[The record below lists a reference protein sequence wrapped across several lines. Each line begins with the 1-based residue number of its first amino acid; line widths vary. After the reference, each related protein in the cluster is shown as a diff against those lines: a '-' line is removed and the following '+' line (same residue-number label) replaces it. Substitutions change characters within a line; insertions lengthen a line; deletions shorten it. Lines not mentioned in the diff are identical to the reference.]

1 MKKSLLALAVA
12 ALAATSFASTASAT
26 TIYDKDGTSLAVYGR
41 VQAVY
46 YSEETGSGTKTD
58 AGDPEEGSINASGRL
73 GFDLRSQINPYVAGF
88 AKAEFE
94 MSNGNNIVDN
104 GEDDHFYGRYLWVG
118 MDFGQY
124 GQFKV
129 GKFEEAIKYAISQTD
144 IYDDWGCLGLN
155 GNDDRRE
162 GVVQYQWNG
171 YGVDVIASYA
181 FAKQNEHLDGA
192 YMTGGHV
199 VDYVNGQP
207 VYGWGQENVD
217 IDYSASIAIGYTS
230 PDVLF
235 GPIAVRAGYLT
246 GEFAD
251 PADHSNNVIFDADHI
266 SGGGIN
272 GISGGI
278 GYDSYDQFAL
288 GVSWGSLN
296 LGPYVAAVYQQRT
309 FDLINDLD
317 INGTNPLS
325 GYDESKVT
333 GYEFAVGYNF
343 GNGLLAR
350 MGYNYQKYEFGPEE
364 AEAACIPVYV
374 NYNFNPQ
381 VQVWAE
387 ARFDAGTDDDE
398 NGTGPNFA
406 DLTNGVYNAQENV
419 FSIGLRYNI

>member
-26 TIYDKDGTSLAVYGR
+26 TVYDKDGTSLSIYGR

-46 YSEETGSGTKTD
+46 YSDEASGVERSYGMNPGQEADK
-58 AGDPEEGSINASGRL
+58 EGSINASGRL

-94 MSNGNNIVDN
+94 MSNGNNVVDEN
-104 GEDDHFYGRYLWVG
+104 GDNFYGRYLWVG
-118 MDFGQY
+118 FDFGQY
-124 GQFKV
+124 GQVKV

-181 FAKQNEHLDGA
+181 FAKNNEHLDGA
-192 YMTGGHV
+192 YWTGETKEI
-199 VDYVNGQP
+199 VDL
-207 VYGWGQENVD
+207 
-217 IDYSASIAIGYTS
+217 DYSYSLAVGYTS

-235 GPIAVRAGYLT
+235 GPIAVRAGYLG

-251 PADHSNNVIFDADHI
+251 HSKNNEVLLSRLDSNL
-266 SGGGIN
+266 SGIAA
-272 GISGGI
+272 
-278 GYDSYDQFAL
+278 YDSYDQFAV

-296 LGPYVAAVYQQRT
+296 IGPYVGAVFQQRT
-309 FDLINDLD
+309 FDLNVAGSETTP
-317 INGTNPLS
+317 NGTVAFYGS
-325 GYDESKVT
+325 GETKVT

-343 GNGLLAR
+343 GNGLLVRA
-350 MGYNYQKYEFGPEE
+350 GYNHQKYEIDGLGE
-364 AEAACIPVYV
+364 AQGACIPVYV

-387 ARFDAGTDDDE
+387 ARFDAGTDDDD
-398 NGTGPNFA
+398 NGDNFA
-406 DLTNGVYNAQENV
+406 DATNGVYNAQENV
-419 FSIGLRYNI
+419 FSVGLRYNI

>member
-26 TIYDKDGTSLAVYGR
+26 TVYDKDGTSLSIYGR

-46 YSEETGSGTKTD
+46 YSDEASGVERSYGITGEADK
-58 AGDPEEGSINASGRL
+58 EGSINTSGRL

-94 MSNGNNIVDN
+94 MSNGNNVVDEN
-104 GEDDHFYGRYLWVG
+104 GDHFYARLLWVG
-118 MDFGQY
+118 FDFGQY
-124 GQFKV
+124 GQFKI
-129 GKFEEAIKYAISQTD
+129 GKYEEAIKYAIAQTD

-181 FAKQNEHLDGA
+181 FAKNNEHLDGA
-192 YMTGGHV
+192 YWTGGTKEI
-199 VDYVNGQP
+199 VDL
-207 VYGWGQENVD
+207 
-217 IDYSASIAIGYTS
+217 DYSYSLAVGYTS

-235 GPIAVRAGYLT
+235 GPIAVRAGYLG

-251 PADHSNNVIFDADHI
+251 HSQNNVVSLSRLDSNL
-266 SGGGIN
+266 SGIAA
-272 GISGGI
+272 
-278 GYDSYDQFAL
+278 YDSYDQFAV

-296 LGPYVAAVYQQRT
+296 IGPYVGAVFQQRT
-309 FDLINDLD
+309 FDLNVAGSETTP
-317 INGTNPLS
+317 NGTVALS
-325 GYDESKVT
+325 GSGETKVT

-343 GNGLLAR
+343 GNGLLVRA
-350 MGYNYQKYEFGPEE
+350 GYNHQKYEIDGLGE
-364 AEAACIPVYV
+364 AQGACIPVYV

-387 ARFDAGTDDDE
+387 ARFDAGTDDDD
-398 NGTGPNFA
+398 NGDNFA
-406 DLTNGVYNAQENV
+406 DATNGVYNAQENV
-419 FSIGLRYNI
+419 FSVGLRYNI

>member
-46 YSEETGSGTKTD
+46 YSEETGNGTLTD
-58 AGDPEEGSINASGRL
+58 AGDTEEGSINASGRL

-104 GEDDHFYGRYLWVG
+104 GEKDHFYGRYLWVG
-118 MDFGQY
+118 FDFGQY

-144 IYDDWGCLGLN
+144 IYDDWGCLGLA

-192 YMTGGHV
+192 YFLG
-199 VDYVNGQP
+199 
-207 VYGWGQENVD
+207 ENAD
-217 IDYSASIAIGYTS
+217 LDYSASIAVGYTS

-251 PADHSNNVIFDADHI
+251 YNDHSTNVASAHI
-266 SGGGIN
+266 DTPSFALDSSIA
-272 GISGGI
+272 
-278 GYDSYDQFAL
+278 YDSYDQFAI

-309 FDLINDLD
+309 FDVDYSLTVTPTSGAAQTASGSGD
-317 INGTNPLS
+317 IEMS
-325 GYDESKVT
+325 

-343 GNGLLAR
+343 GNGLLVRA
-350 MGYNYQKYEFGPEE
+350 GYNHQNYDVDGLDTD
-364 AEAACIPVYV
+364 AAVIPVYV

-387 ARFDAGTDDDE
+387 ARFDAGTDDD
-398 NGTGPNFA
+398 NDINNFA
-406 DLTNGVYNAQENV
+406 LLTNGINAAENV
-419 FSIGLRYNI
+419 FSAGLRYNF

>member
-46 YSEETGSGTKTD
+46 YSDKTGNAAGYGDDKEGT
-58 AGDPEEGSINASGRL
+58 IQASGRL

-94 MSNGNNIVDN
+94 MANGDN
-104 GEDDHFYGRYLWVG
+104 VADSDDNFDARYLWVG
-118 MDFGQY
+118 FDFGQY

-144 IYDDWGCLGLN
+144 IFDDWGCTGLS

-181 FAKQNEHLDGA
+181 FAKNNEHLDGA
-192 YMTGGHV
+192 YGATNET
-199 VDYVNGQP
+199 VDL
-207 VYGWGQENVD
+207 
-217 IDYSASIAIGYTS
+217 DYSYSIAAGYTS

-235 GPIAVRAGYLT
+235 GPIAVRAGYLG
-246 GEFAD
+246 GEFD
-251 PADHSNNVIFDADHI
+251 DYQNSPNNGYTLMDN
-266 SGGGIN
+266 GIN
-272 GISGGI
+272 IAQGIY
-278 GYDSYDQFAL
+278 YDSYDQFAVGL
-288 GVSWGSLN
+288 SWGSLN
-296 LGPYVAAVYQQRT
+296 IGPYIGAVYQQRT
-309 FDLINDLD
+309 FDMID
-317 INGTNPLS
+317 TNVD
-325 GYDESKVT
+325 GDVDEAKVT
-333 GYEFAVGYNF
+333 GYEFALGYNF
-343 GNGLLAR
+343 GNGLLVRA
-350 MGYNYQKYEFGPEE
+350 GYNHQKYEIGTEE
-364 AEAACIPVYV
+364 AEGSVIPVYV

-387 ARFDAGTDDDE
+387 ARFDAGSDDDK
-398 NGTGPNFA
+398 NGGANFY
-406 DLTNGVYNAQENV
+406 DLTNSGYNSAENV
-419 FSIGLRYNI
+419 FSVGVRYNI

>member
-46 YSEETGSGTKTD
+46 YSDKTGNAAGYGDDKEGT
-58 AGDPEEGSINASGRL
+58 IQASGRL

-94 MSNGNNIVDN
+94 MANGDN
-104 GEDDHFYGRYLWVG
+104 VADSDDNFDARYLWVG
-118 MDFGQY
+118 FDFGQY

-144 IYDDWGCLGLN
+144 IFDDWGCTGLS

-181 FAKQNEHLDGA
+181 FAKNNEHLDGA
-192 YMTGGHV
+192 YGAG
-199 VDYVNGQP
+199 
-207 VYGWGQENVD
+207 ENVD
-217 IDYSASIAIGYTS
+217 LDYSYSIAAGYTS

-235 GPIAVRAGYLT
+235 GPIAVRAGYLG
-246 GEFAD
+246 GEFD
-251 PADHSNNVIFDADHI
+251 DYQNSPNNGYTLMDN
-266 SGGGIN
+266 GIN
-272 GISGGI
+272 IAQGIY
-278 GYDSYDQFAL
+278 YDSYDQFAVGL
-288 GVSWGSLN
+288 SWGSLN
-296 LGPYVAAVYQQRT
+296 IGPYIGAVYQQRT
-309 FDLINDLD
+309 FDLID
-317 INGTNPLS
+317 TNVD
-325 GYDESKVT
+325 GDTDEAKVT

-343 GNGLLAR
+343 GNGLLVRA
-350 MGYNYQKYEFGPEE
+350 GYNTQKYEVGTEE
-364 AEAACIPVYV
+364 AKGSVIPVYV

-387 ARFDAGTDDDE
+387 ARFDAGSDDDQ
-398 NGTGPNFA
+398 NGGDNFNY
-406 DLTNGVYNAQENV
+406 LTNGGYNSAENV
-419 FSIGLRYNI
+419 FSVGVRYNI

>member
-46 YSEETGSGTKTD
+46 YSEETGSGTKADGLMGPGT
-58 AGDPEEGSINASGRL
+58 GETEEGSINASGRL
-73 GFDLRSQINPYVAGF
+73 GLDLRSQINPYVAGF

-94 MSNGNNIVDN
+94 MANGNNVNDE
-104 GEDDHFYGRYLWVG
+104 GDSFDARYLWVG
-118 MDFGQY
+118 FDFGQY

-144 IYDDWGCLGLN
+144 IFDDWGCTGLS

-181 FAKQNEHLDGA
+181 FAKNNEHLDGA
-192 YMTGGHV
+192 YEVG
-199 VDYVNGQP
+199 
-207 VYGWGQENVD
+207 ENVD
-217 IDYSASIAIGYTS
+217 LDYSYSIAVGYTS

-235 GPIAVRAGYLT
+235 GPIAVRAGYLG

-251 PADHSNNVIFDADHI
+251 PANHSNNIIIDSSEI
-266 SGGGIN
+266 SGGAVDV
-272 GISGGI
+272 GGI
-278 GYDSYDQFAL
+278 GYDSYDQFAVGL
-288 GVSWGSLN
+288 SWGSLN
-296 LGPYVAAVYQQRT
+296 LGPYVATVFQQRT

-317 INGTNPLS
+317 AS
-325 GYDESKVT
+325 VGYQNVDEAKVT
-333 GYEFAVGYNF
+333 GYEFALGYNF
-343 GNGLLAR
+343 GNGLLVRA
-350 MGYNYQKYEFGPEE
+350 GYNHQKYEVEGLGE
-364 AEAACIPVYV
+364 AEASVIPVYV

-387 ARFDAGTDDDE
+387 ARFDAGSDDDE
-398 NGTGPNFA
+398 NGGANFA
-406 DLTNGVYNAQENV
+406 DATGGIYNSAENV
-419 FSIGLRYNI
+419 FSVGVRYNI

>member
-26 TIYDKDGTSLAVYGR
+26 TVYDKDGTSLSIYGR

-46 YSEETGSGTKTD
+46 YSDEASGVERSYGITGEADK
-58 AGDPEEGSINASGRL
+58 EGSINTSGRL

-94 MSNGNNIVDN
+94 MSNGNNVVDEN
-104 GEDDHFYGRYLWVG
+104 GDSFYARLLWVG
-118 MDFGQY
+118 FDFGQY
-124 GQFKV
+124 GQFKI
-129 GKFEEAIKYAISQTD
+129 GKYEEAIKYAIAQTD

-181 FAKQNEHLDGA
+181 FAKNNEHLDGA
-192 YMTGGHV
+192 YWTGGTKEI
-199 VDYVNGQP
+199 VDL
-207 VYGWGQENVD
+207 
-217 IDYSASIAIGYTS
+217 DYSYSLAVGYTS

-235 GPIAVRAGYLT
+235 GPIAVRAGYLG

-251 PADHSNNVIFDADHI
+251 HSQNNVVSLSRLDSNL
-266 SGGGIN
+266 SGIAA
-272 GISGGI
+272 
-278 GYDSYDQFAL
+278 YDSYDQFAV

-296 LGPYVAAVYQQRT
+296 IGPYVGAVFQQRT
-309 FDLINDLD
+309 FDLNVAGSETTP
-317 INGTNPLS
+317 NGTVALS
-325 GYDESKVT
+325 GSGETKVT

-343 GNGLLAR
+343 GNGLLVRA
-350 MGYNYQKYEFGPEE
+350 GYNHQKYEIDGLGE
-364 AEAACIPVYV
+364 AQGACIPVYV

-387 ARFDAGTDDDE
+387 ARFDAGTDDDD
-398 NGTGPNFA
+398 NGDNFA
-406 DLTNGVYNAQENV
+406 DATNGVYNAQENV
-419 FSIGLRYNI
+419 FSVGLRYNI

>member
-26 TIYDKDGTSLAVYGR
+26 TVYDKDGTSLSIYGR

-46 YSEETGSGTKTD
+46 YSDEASGVTRDYGVNGEADK
-58 AGDPEEGSINASGRL
+58 EGSINASGRL

-118 MDFGQY
+118 FDFGQY

-144 IYDDWGCLGLN
+144 IFDDWGCLGLN

-181 FAKQNEHLDGA
+181 FAKNNEHLDGA
-192 YMTGGHV
+192 YWA
-199 VDYVNGQP
+199 N
-207 VYGWGQENVD
+207 ENVD
-217 IDYSASIAIGYTS
+217 LDYSASIAAGYTS

-235 GPIAVRAGYLT
+235 GPIAVRVGYLT

-251 PADHSNNVIFDADHI
+251 NSRNNA
-266 SGGGIN
+266 
-272 GISGGI
+272 I
-278 GYDSYDQFAL
+278 GYYQDQMGNEHDIGVYYDSYDQFAVGL
-288 GVSWGSLN
+288 SWGSLN

-309 FDLINDLD
+309 FDMVD
-317 INGTNPLS
+317 TNVDADT
-325 GYDESKVT
+325 DESKVT

-343 GNGLLAR
+343 GNGLLVRA
-350 MGYNYQKYEFGPEE
+350 GYNHQKYEIGPDE
-364 AEAACIPVYV
+364 AEGACIPVYI

-387 ARFDAGTDDDE
+387 ARFDAGTDDDK

-406 DLTNGVYNAQENV
+406 DLTKGAYNSAENV
-419 FSIGLRYNI
+419 FSVGLRYNI

>member
-46 YSEETGSGTKTD
+46 YSDKTGNAAGYGDDREGT
-58 AGDPEEGSINASGRL
+58 IQASGRL

-94 MSNGNNIVDN
+94 MANGDN
-104 GEDDHFYGRYLWVG
+104 VPDGQDSFDARYLWVG
-118 MDFGQY
+118 FDFGQY
-124 GQFKV
+124 GQVKV

-144 IYDDWGCLGLN
+144 IFDDWGCTGLS

-181 FAKQNEHLDGA
+181 FAKNNEHLDGA
-192 YMTGGHV
+192 YISNGHV
-199 VDYVNGQP
+199 VDNVNGFP
-207 VYGWGQENVD
+207 VYGWDAENVD
-217 IDYSASIAIGYTS
+217 LDYSYSIALGYTS

-235 GPIAVRAGYLT
+235 GPIAVRAGYAG
-246 GEFAD
+246 GEFDD
-251 PADHSNNVIFDADHI
+251 PASSSNNVIFDADHI
-266 SGGGIN
+266 NGSIAGIT
-272 GISGGI
+272 GGI
-278 GYDSYDQFAL
+278 GYDSYDQYAVGL
-288 GVSWGSLN
+288 SWGSLN
-296 LGPYVAAVYQQRT
+296 LGPYVAGVYQQRT
-309 FDLINDLD
+309 FDLINDVA
-317 INGTNPLS
+317 GTDLFN
-325 GYDESKVT
+325 GYDEAKVT

-343 GNGLLAR
+343 GNGLLVRA
-350 MGYNYQKYEFGPEE
+350 GYNHQKYEIGNDE
-364 AEAACIPVYV
+364 AEGSVIPVYV

-387 ARFDAGTDDDE
+387 ARFDAGSDDDE
-398 NGTGPNFA
+398 NGGANFA
-406 DLTNGVYNAQENV
+406 YLTNDVYNSAENV
-419 FSIGLRYNI
+419 FSAGMRYNF

>member
-46 YSEETGSGTKTD
+46 YSEETGNGTLTD
-58 AGDPEEGSINASGRL
+58 AGDTEEGSINASGRL

-94 MSNGNNIVDN
+94 MSNGNNIPDN
-104 GEDDHFYGRYLWVG
+104 AAEDNFYGRYLWVG
-118 MDFGQY
+118 FDFGQY

-144 IYDDWGCLGLN
+144 IYDDWGCLGLA

-192 YMTGGHV
+192 YFLG
-199 VDYVNGQP
+199 
-207 VYGWGQENVD
+207 ENAD
-217 IDYSASIAIGYTS
+217 LDYSASIAVGYTS

-251 PADHSNNVIFDADHI
+251 YNDHSTNVASAHI
-266 SGGGIN
+266 NTPSFALDGSIA
-272 GISGGI
+272 
-278 GYDSYDQFAL
+278 YDSYDQFAI

-309 FDLINDLD
+309 FDVDYSLTVTPTSGAAQTASGSGD
-317 INGTNPLS
+317 IEMS
-325 GYDESKVT
+325 

-343 GNGLLAR
+343 GNGLLVRA
-350 MGYNYQKYEFGPEE
+350 GYNHQNYDVDGLDTD
-364 AEAACIPVYV
+364 AAVIPVYV

-387 ARFDAGTDDDE
+387 ARFDAGTDDD
-398 NGTGPNFA
+398 NDINNFA
-406 DLTNGVYNAQENV
+406 LLTNGINAAENV
-419 FSIGLRYNI
+419 FSAGLRYNF

>member
-12 ALAATSFASTASAT
+12 ALAATSFASSASAT

-46 YSEETGSGTKTD
+46 YSDEASGVERDYGITGEADK
-58 AGDPEEGSINASGRL
+58 EGSINASGRL

-88 AKAEFE
+88 ATAEFE
-94 MSNGNNIVDN
+94 MSNGNNVPD
-104 GEDDHFYGRYLWVG
+104 EDGDSFYARYLWVG
-118 MDFGQY
+118 FDFGQY
-124 GQFKV
+124 GQVKV

-144 IYDDWGCLGLN
+144 IYDDWGCEGLS

-181 FAKQNEHLDGA
+181 FAKNNEHLDGA
-192 YMTGGHV
+192 YEVG
-199 VDYVNGQP
+199 
-207 VYGWGQENVD
+207 ENVD
-217 IDYSASIAIGYTS
+217 LDYSASFAVGYTS

-251 PADHSNNVIFDADHI
+251 HSSNNAIGYGYDPSIDKWTD
-266 SGGGIN
+266 SGVY
-272 GISGGI
+272 
-278 GYDSYDQFAL
+278 YDSYDQFAVGL
-288 GVSWGSLN
+288 SWGSLD
-296 LGPYVAAVYQQRT
+296 LGPYVGAVFQQRT
-309 FDLINDLD
+309 FDLNDTNH
-317 INGTNPLS
+317 NGDL
-325 GYDESKVT
+325 DESKVT

-343 GNGLLAR
+343 GNGLLVRA
-350 MGYNYQKYEFGPEE
+350 GYNHQKYEIGNEE
-364 AEAACIPVYV
+364 AEGSVIPVYV

-387 ARFDAGTDDDE
+387 ARFDAGSDDDE
-398 NGTGPNFA
+398 NGGANFA
-406 DLTNGVYNAQENV
+406 YLTNDVYNSAENV
-419 FSIGLRYNI
+419 FSVGIRYNI

>member
-46 YSEETGSGTKTD
+46 YSEETGNGTLTD
-58 AGDPEEGSINASGRL
+58 AGDTEEGSINASGRL

-104 GEDDHFYGRYLWVG
+104 GEKDHFYGRYLWVG
-118 MDFGQY
+118 FDFGQY

-144 IYDDWGCLGLN
+144 IYDDWGCLGLA

-192 YMTGGHV
+192 YFLG
-199 VDYVNGQP
+199 
-207 VYGWGQENVD
+207 ENAD
-217 IDYSASIAIGYTS
+217 LDYSASIAVGYTS

-251 PADHSNNVIFDADHI
+251 YNDHSTNVASAHINTPSFDLDSSIA
-266 SGGGIN
+266 
-272 GISGGI
+272 
-278 GYDSYDQFAL
+278 YDSYDQFAI

-309 FDLINDLD
+309 FDVDYSLTVTPTGGAAQTASGSGD
-317 INGTNPLS
+317 IEMS
-325 GYDESKVT
+325 

-343 GNGLLAR
+343 GNGLLVRA
-350 MGYNYQKYEFGPEE
+350 GYNHQNYDVDGLDTD
-364 AEAACIPVYV
+364 AAVIPVYV

-387 ARFDAGTDDDE
+387 ARFDAGTDDD
-398 NGTGPNFA
+398 NDINNFA
-406 DLTNGVYNAQENV
+406 LLTNGINAAENV
-419 FSIGLRYNI
+419 FSAGLRYNF

>member
-26 TIYDKDGTSLAVYGR
+26 TVYDKDGTSLSIYGR

-46 YSEETGSGTKTD
+46 YSDEASGVVN
-58 AGDPEEGSINASGRL
+58 GDDKEGSINASGRL

-94 MSNGNNIVDN
+94 MANGNNVAD
-104 GEDDHFYGRYLWVG
+104 GSDSFDARYLWVG
-118 MDFGQY
+118 FDFGQF

-144 IYDDWGCLGLN
+144 IFDDWGCTGLN

-181 FAKQNEHLDGA
+181 FAKNGEQLDGA
-192 YMTGGHV
+192 YYAHSDADV
-199 VDYVNGQP
+199 ESVN
-207 VYGWGQENVD
+207 
-217 IDYSASIAIGYTS
+217 IDYSASFAVGYTS

-251 PADHSNNVIFDADHI
+251 EPGVNGARILAQSGIVGTPSFNDNVF
-266 SGGGIN
+266 
-272 GISGGI
+272 
-278 GYDSYDQFAL
+278 YDSYDQYAIGL
-288 GVSWGSLN
+288 SWGSLN
-296 LGPYVAAVYQQRT
+296 LGPYVAGVYQQRT
-309 FDLINDLD
+309 FDMVDKNVGGDV
-317 INGTNPLS
+317 
-325 GYDESKVT
+325 DETKVT
-333 GYEFAVGYNF
+333 GYEFAAGYNF

-350 MGYNYQKYEFGPEE
+350 IGYNYQKFEVADVEV
-364 AEAACIPVYV
+364 EAATIPVYV

-387 ARFDAGTDDDE
+387 ARFDAGTDDDNE
-398 NGTGPNFA
+398 WDKNFA
-406 DLTNGVYNAQENV
+406 AVTNGVYNSAENV
-419 FSIGLRYNI
+419 FSVGLRYNI

>member
-46 YSEETGSGTKTD
+46 YSDEASGVERGYRVNGEADK
-58 AGDPEEGSINASGRL
+58 EGSINASGRL

-94 MSNGNNIVDN
+94 MANGNNVDDT
-104 GEDDHFYGRYLWVG
+104 DDGFDARYLWVG
-118 MDFGQY
+118 FDFGQY

-144 IYDDWGCLGLN
+144 IFDDWGCLGLN

-181 FAKQNEHLDGA
+181 FAKNNEHLDGA
-192 YMTGGHV
+192 YEAG
-199 VDYVNGQP
+199 
-207 VYGWGQENVD
+207 ENVD
-217 IDYSASIAIGYTS
+217 LDYSYSIAAGYTS

-235 GPIAVRAGYLT
+235 GPIAIRAGYLG

-251 PADHSNNVIFDADHI
+251 HSTNNAIGYWNDGNSQGDL
-266 SGGGIN
+266 GIY
-272 GISGGI
+272 
-278 GYDSYDQFAL
+278 YDSYDQYAVGL
-288 GVSWGSLN
+288 SWGSLN
-296 LGPYVAAVYQQRT
+296 LGPYVAAEYQQRK
-309 FDLINDLD
+309 FDLND
-317 INGTNPLS
+317 TNP
-325 GYDESKVT
+325 GAEYDEAKVT

-343 GNGLLAR
+343 GNGLLVRA
-350 MGYNYQKYEFGPEE
+350 GYNHQKYEIGSEE
-364 AEAACIPVYV
+364 AEGACIPVYV

-398 NGTGPNFA
+398 NGTGPNFQY
-406 DLTNGVYNAQENV
+406 LTNGAYNVQENV
-419 FSIGLRYNI
+419 FSVGLRYNI

>member
-46 YSEETGSGTKTD
+46 YSDEASGVVN
-58 AGDPEEGSINASGRL
+58 GDDKEGSINASGRL

-94 MSNGNNIVDN
+94 MSNGNNIPDN
-104 GEDDHFYGRYLWVG
+104 AAEDNFYGRYLWVG
-118 MDFGQY
+118 FDFGQY

-144 IYDDWGCLGLN
+144 IYDDWGCLGLA

-192 YMTGGHV
+192 YFLG
-199 VDYVNGQP
+199 
-207 VYGWGQENVD
+207 ENAD
-217 IDYSASIAIGYTS
+217 LDYSASIAVGYTS

-251 PADHSNNVIFDADHI
+251 NDSTNVASDKITTPSFDL
-266 SGGGIN
+266 GGSIA
-272 GISGGI
+272 
-278 GYDSYDQFAL
+278 YDSYDQFAI

-309 FDLINDLD
+309 FDVDYSLTVTPT
-317 INGTNPLS
+317 NGTAQTASAS
-325 GYDESKVT
+325 GDIEMS

-343 GNGLLAR
+343 GNGLLVRA
-350 MGYNYQKYEFGPEE
+350 GYNHQNYDIDGLDTD
-364 AEAACIPVYV
+364 AAVIPVYV

-387 ARFDAGTDDDE
+387 ARFDAGTDDD
-398 NGTGPNFA
+398 NDINNFA
-406 DLTNGVYNAQENV
+406 LLTKGINAAENV
-419 FSIGLRYNI
+419 FSVGLRYNI

>member
-46 YSEETGSGTKTD
+46 YSEETGSGTKND
-58 AGDPEEGSINASGRL
+58 AGETEEGSINASGRL

-94 MSNGNNIVDN
+94 MSNGNNVVDEN
-104 GEDDHFYGRYLWVG
+104 GDSFYARLLWVG
-118 MDFGQY
+118 FDFGQY

-181 FAKQNEHLDGA
+181 FAKNNEHLDGA
-192 YMTGGHV
+192 YQSGYH
-199 VDYVNGQP
+199 
-207 VYGWGQENVD
+207 QEFVGYDQSNNPIYADRWNSELVD
-217 IDYSASIAIGYTS
+217 IDYSAAIAVGYTS

-251 PADHSNNVIFDADHI
+251 PRDHGRNVILD
-266 SGGGIN
+266 SGN
-272 GISGGI
+272 GGI

-296 LGPYVAAVYQQRT
+296 LGPYVAAVFQQRT
-309 FDLINDLD
+309 FDLLNDLP
-317 INGTNPLS
+317 GTNPDS
-325 GYDESKVT
+325 GIDETKVT

-350 MGYNYQKYEFGPEE
+350 MGYNYQKYEIGDED
-364 AEAACIPVYV
+364 AEGACIPVYV

-387 ARFDAGTDDDE
+387 ARFDAGSDDDK
-398 NGTGPNFA
+398 NGNGPNFRE
-406 DLTNGVYNAQENV
+406 LTNGVYNVDENV
-419 FSIGLRYNI
+419 FSAGLRYNF

>member
-26 TIYDKDGTSLAVYGR
+26 TVYDKDGTSLSIYGR

-46 YSEETGSGTKTD
+46 YSDEASGVERSYGITGEADK
-58 AGDPEEGSINASGRL
+58 EGSINTSGRL

-94 MSNGNNIVDN
+94 MSNGNNVVDEN
-104 GEDDHFYGRYLWVG
+104 GDSFYARLLWVG
-118 MDFGQY
+118 FDFGQY
-124 GQFKV
+124 GQFKI
-129 GKFEEAIKYAISQTD
+129 GKYEEAIKYAIAQTD

-181 FAKQNEHLDGA
+181 FAKNNEHLDGA
-192 YMTGGHV
+192 YWTGGTKEI
-199 VDYVNGQP
+199 VDL
-207 VYGWGQENVD
+207 
-217 IDYSASIAIGYTS
+217 DYSYSLAVGYTS

-235 GPIAVRAGYLT
+235 GPIAVRAGYLG

-251 PADHSNNVIFDADHI
+251 HSQNNVVSLSRLDSNL
-266 SGGGIN
+266 SGIAA
-272 GISGGI
+272 
-278 GYDSYDQFAL
+278 YDSYDQFAV

-296 LGPYVAAVYQQRT
+296 IGPYVGAVFQQRT
-309 FDLINDLD
+309 FDLNVAGSETTP
-317 INGTNPLS
+317 NGTVALS
-325 GYDESKVT
+325 GSGETKVT

-343 GNGLLAR
+343 GNGLLVRA
-350 MGYNYQKYEFGPEE
+350 GYNHQKYEIDGLGE
-364 AEAACIPVYV
+364 AQGACIPVYV

-387 ARFDAGTDDDE
+387 ARFDAGTDDDD
-398 NGTGPNFA
+398 NGDNFA
-406 DLTNGVYNAQENV
+406 DATNGVYNAQENV
-419 FSIGLRYNI
+419 FSVGVRYNI

>member
-46 YSEETGSGTKTD
+46 YSDEASGVVN
-58 AGDPEEGSINASGRL
+58 GDDKEGSINTSGRL

-94 MSNGNNIVDN
+94 MSNGNNIPDN
-104 GEDDHFYGRYLWVG
+104 AAEDNFYGRYLWVG
-118 MDFGQY
+118 FDFGQY

-144 IYDDWGCLGLN
+144 IYDDWGCLGLA

-192 YMTGGHV
+192 YFLG
-199 VDYVNGQP
+199 
-207 VYGWGQENVD
+207 ENAD
-217 IDYSASIAIGYTS
+217 LDYSASIAVGYTS

-251 PADHSNNVIFDADHI
+251 DDSTNVASAKLTTPTTPSFDLAASI
-266 SGGGIN
+266 A
-272 GISGGI
+272 
-278 GYDSYDQFAL
+278 YDSYDQFAI

-309 FDLINDLD
+309 FDVDYSLTVTPTAGGNAQTASASGD
-317 INGTNPLS
+317 IEMS
-325 GYDESKVT
+325 

-343 GNGLLAR
+343 GNGLLVRA
-350 MGYNYQKYEFGPEE
+350 GYNHQNYDIDGLDTD
-364 AEAACIPVYV
+364 AAVIPVYV

-387 ARFDAGTDDDE
+387 ARFDAGTDDD
-398 NGTGPNFA
+398 NDINNFA
-406 DLTNGVYNAQENV
+406 LLTKGINAAENV
-419 FSIGLRYNI
+419 FSVGLRYNI

>member
-26 TIYDKDGTSLAVYGR
+26 TVYDKDGTSLSIYGR

-46 YSEETGSGTKTD
+46 YSDEASGVTRDYNVSGEADK
-58 AGDPEEGSINASGRL
+58 EGSINASGRL

-118 MDFGQY
+118 FDFGQY
-124 GQFKV
+124 GQVKV

-181 FAKQNEHLDGA
+181 FAKNNEHLDGA
-192 YMTGGHV
+192 YEVG
-199 VDYVNGQP
+199 
-207 VYGWGQENVD
+207 ENVD
-217 IDYSASIAIGYTS
+217 LDYSASFAVGYTS

-251 PADHSNNVIFDADHI
+251 HSSNNAIGYAYDPSIGQWTD
-266 SGGGIN
+266 SGVY
-272 GISGGI
+272 
-278 GYDSYDQFAL
+278 YDSYDQFAVGL
-288 GVSWGSLN
+288 SWGSLN

-309 FDLINDLD
+309 FDLND
-317 INGTNPLS
+317 TNPNGDL
-325 GYDESKVT
+325 DESKVT

-343 GNGLLAR
+343 GNGLLVRA
-350 MGYNYQKYEFGPEE
+350 GYNHQKYEIGSDE
-364 AEAACIPVYV
+364 AEGACIPVYV

-398 NGTGPNFA
+398 NGGPNFEY
-406 DLTNGVYNAQENV
+406 LTNGMYNAQENV
-419 FSIGLRYNI
+419 FSVGLRYNI

>member
-26 TIYDKDGTSLAVYGR
+26 TVYDKDGTSLSIYGR

-46 YSEETGSGTKTD
+46 YSDEASGVVN
-58 AGDPEEGSINASGRL
+58 GDDKEGSINTSGRL

-94 MSNGNNIVDN
+94 MSNGNNVVDEN
-104 GEDDHFYGRYLWVG
+104 GDNFYARLLWVG
-118 MDFGQY
+118 FDFGQY
-124 GQFKV
+124 GQFKI
-129 GKFEEAIKYAISQTD
+129 GKYEEAIKYAISQTD

-181 FAKQNEHLDGA
+181 FAKNNEHLDGA
-192 YMTGGHV
+192 YWTGATKEI
-199 VDYVNGQP
+199 VDL
-207 VYGWGQENVD
+207 
-217 IDYSASIAIGYTS
+217 DYSYSLAVGYTS

-235 GPIAVRAGYLT
+235 GPIAVRAGYLG

-251 PADHSNNVIFDADHI
+251 HSQNNEVSLTRLDSNL
-266 SGGGIN
+266 SGTAA
-272 GISGGI
+272 
-278 GYDSYDQFAL
+278 YDSYDQFAV

-296 LGPYVAAVYQQRT
+296 IGPYVGAVFQQRT
-309 FDLINDLD
+309 FDLNVAGSETTP
-317 INGTNPLS
+317 NGPVALS
-325 GYDESKVT
+325 GSGETKVT

-343 GNGLLAR
+343 GNGLLVRA
-350 MGYNYQKYEFGPEE
+350 GYNHQKYEIDGLGE
-364 AEAACIPVYV
+364 AQGACIPVYV

-387 ARFDAGTDDDE
+387 ARFDAGTDDDD
-398 NGTGPNFA
+398 NGDNFA
-406 DLTNGVYNAQENV
+406 DATNGVYNAQENV
-419 FSIGLRYNI
+419 FSVGLRYNI

>member
-26 TIYDKDGTSLAVYGR
+26 TVYDKDGTSLSIYGR

-46 YSEETGSGTKTD
+46 YSEETGSGTKND
-58 AGDPEEGSINASGRL
+58 AGETEEGSINASGRL

-94 MSNGNNIVDN
+94 MSNGNNIPDN
-104 GEDDHFYGRYLWVG
+104 AAEDNFYGRYLWVG
-118 MDFGQY
+118 FDFGQY

-192 YMTGGHV
+192 YEV
-199 VDYVNGQP
+199 S
-207 VYGWGQENVD
+207 ENVD
-217 IDYSASIAIGYTS
+217 LDYSASIAVGYTS

-251 PADHSNNVIFDADHI
+251 PQDHRNNVIFEDT
-266 SGGGIN
+266 N
-272 GISGGI
+272 GGI

-296 LGPYVAAVYQQRT
+296 LGPYVAAVFQQRT
-309 FDLINDLD
+309 FDLINDLP
-317 INGTNPLS
+317 GTDPYS
-325 GYDESKVT
+325 GIDETKVT

-350 MGYNYQKYEFGPEE
+350 IGYNYQKYEIGDED
-364 AEAACIPVYV
+364 AEGACIPVYV

-406 DLTNGVYNAQENV
+406 DLTNGVYNVQENV
-419 FSIGLRYNI
+419 FSVGLRYNI

>member
-26 TIYDKDGTSLAVYGR
+26 TVYDKDGTSLSIYGR

-46 YSEETGSGTKTD
+46 YSDEASGVTRDYGVTGEADK
-58 AGDPEEGSINASGRL
+58 EGSINASGRL

-118 MDFGQY
+118 FDFGQY

-181 FAKQNEHLDGA
+181 FAKNNEHLDGA
-192 YMTGGHV
+192 YEVG
-199 VDYVNGQP
+199 
-207 VYGWGQENVD
+207 ENVD
-217 IDYSASIAIGYTS
+217 LDYSASIAVGYTS

-251 PADHSNNVIFDADHI
+251 NSRNNA
-266 SGGGIN
+266 
-272 GISGGI
+272 I
-278 GYDSYDQFAL
+278 GYYQGVQVNNNQVVAVEGDDSVYYDSYDQFAVGL
-288 GVSWGSLN
+288 SWGSLN
-296 LGPYVAAVYQQRT
+296 LGPYVAAVFQQRT
-309 FDLINDLD
+309 FDLINDLP
-317 INGTNPLS
+317 GTDPNS
-325 GYDESKVT
+325 GIDETKVT

-343 GNGLLAR
+343 GNGLLVRA
-350 MGYNYQKYEFGPEE
+350 GYNHQKYEIGSDE
-364 AEAACIPVYV
+364 AEGACIPVYV

-398 NGTGPNFA
+398 NDGANFEY
-406 DLTNGVYNAQENV
+406 LTNGMYNVQENV
-419 FSIGLRYNI
+419 FSVGLRYNI

>member
-26 TIYDKDGTSLAVYGR
+26 TVYDKDGTSLSIYGR

-46 YSEETGSGTKTD
+46 YSDEASGVERSYGITGEADK
-58 AGDPEEGSINASGRL
+58 EGSINTSGRL

-94 MSNGNNIVDN
+94 MSNGNNVVDEN
-104 GEDDHFYGRYLWVG
+104 GDSFYARLLWVG
-118 MDFGQY
+118 FDFGQY
-124 GQFKV
+124 GQFKI
-129 GKFEEAIKYAISQTD
+129 GKYEEAIKYAIAQTD

-181 FAKQNEHLDGA
+181 FAKNNEHLDGA
-192 YMTGGHV
+192 YWTGRTKEI
-199 VDYVNGQP
+199 VDL
-207 VYGWGQENVD
+207 
-217 IDYSASIAIGYTS
+217 DYSYSLAVGYTS

-235 GPIAVRAGYLT
+235 GPIAVRAGYLG

-251 PADHSNNVIFDADHI
+251 HSQNNVVSLSRLDSNL
-266 SGGGIN
+266 SGIAA
-272 GISGGI
+272 
-278 GYDSYDQFAL
+278 YDSYDQFAV

-296 LGPYVAAVYQQRT
+296 IGPYVGAVFQQRT
-309 FDLINDLD
+309 FDLNVAGSETTP
-317 INGTNPLS
+317 NGTVALS
-325 GYDESKVT
+325 GSGETKVT

-343 GNGLLAR
+343 GNGLLVRA
-350 MGYNYQKYEFGPEE
+350 GYNHQKYEIDGLGE
-364 AEAACIPVYV
+364 AQGACIPVYV

-387 ARFDAGTDDDE
+387 ARFDAGTDDDD
-398 NGTGPNFA
+398 NGDNFA
-406 DLTNGVYNAQENV
+406 DATNGVYNAQENV
-419 FSIGLRYNI
+419 FSVGVRYNI

>member
-46 YSEETGSGTKTD
+46 YSEETGNGTKADGLMGPGT
-58 AGDPEEGSINASGRL
+58 GETEEGSINASGRL

-94 MSNGNNIVDN
+94 MSNGNNIPDN
-104 GEDDHFYGRYLWVG
+104 AAEDNFYGRYLWVG
-118 MDFGQY
+118 FDFGQY

-144 IYDDWGCLGLN
+144 IYDDWGCLGLA

-192 YMTGGHV
+192 YFLG
-199 VDYVNGQP
+199 
-207 VYGWGQENVD
+207 ENAD
-217 IDYSASIAIGYTS
+217 LDYSASIAVGYTS

-251 PADHSNNVIFDADHI
+251 YNDHSTNVA
-266 SGGGIN
+266 SARIN
-272 GISGGI
+272 TPSFALDGSIA
-278 GYDSYDQFAL
+278 YDSYDQFAI

-309 FDLINDLD
+309 FDVDYSLTVTPTSGAAQTASGSGD
-317 INGTNPLS
+317 IEMS
-325 GYDESKVT
+325 

-343 GNGLLAR
+343 GNGLLVRA
-350 MGYNYQKYEFGPEE
+350 GYNHQNYDVDGLDTD
-364 AEAACIPVYV
+364 AAVIPVYV

-387 ARFDAGTDDDE
+387 ARFDAGTDDD
-398 NGTGPNFA
+398 NDINNFA
-406 DLTNGVYNAQENV
+406 LLTNGINAAENV
-419 FSIGLRYNI
+419 FSAGLRYNF

>member
-46 YSEETGSGTKTD
+46 YSEETGNGTLTD
-58 AGDPEEGSINASGRL
+58 AGDTEEGSINASGRL

-94 MSNGNNIVDN
+94 MSNGNNIPDN
-104 GEDDHFYGRYLWVG
+104 AAEDNFYGRYLWVG
-118 MDFGQY
+118 FDFGQY

-144 IYDDWGCLGLN
+144 IYDDWGCLGLA

-192 YMTGGHV
+192 YFLG
-199 VDYVNGQP
+199 
-207 VYGWGQENVD
+207 ENAD
-217 IDYSASIAIGYTS
+217 LDYSASIAVGYTS

-251 PADHSNNVIFDADHI
+251 YNDHSTNVASARI
-266 SGGGIN
+266 STPSFALDGSIA
-272 GISGGI
+272 
-278 GYDSYDQFAL
+278 YDSYDQFAI

-309 FDLINDLD
+309 FDVDYSLTVTPTSGAAQTASGSGD
-317 INGTNPLS
+317 IEMS
-325 GYDESKVT
+325 

-343 GNGLLAR
+343 GNGLLVRA
-350 MGYNYQKYEFGPEE
+350 GYNHQNYDVDGLDTD
-364 AEAACIPVYV
+364 AAVIPVYV

-387 ARFDAGTDDDE
+387 ARFDAGTDDD
-398 NGTGPNFA
+398 NDINNFA
-406 DLTNGVYNAQENV
+406 LLTNGINAAENV
-419 FSIGLRYNI
+419 FSAGLRYNF